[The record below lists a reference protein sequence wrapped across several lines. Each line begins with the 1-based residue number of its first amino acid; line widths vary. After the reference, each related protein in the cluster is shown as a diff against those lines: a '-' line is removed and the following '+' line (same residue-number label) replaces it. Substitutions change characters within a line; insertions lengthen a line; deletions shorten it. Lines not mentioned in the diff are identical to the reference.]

1 MHDFENICEILQALH
16 SQSYFEQ
23 ARDKLKAAQRLSG
36 GRNMSVNNELVALD
50 R

>member
-1 MHDFENICEILQALH
+1 MHDFDNICKILQALH

>member
-1 MHDFENICEILQALH
+1 MILDNFSEILQALH

-23 ARDKLKAAQRLSG
+23 ARDKLKAAQKLSG